1 MAQKETTSPLSQ
13 RRESHGEGRRRSS
26 NVEVALRW
34 SSDRYSDSIVS
45 FVNGIRTSD
54 GGTHVDGLRAVLTR
68 VVNGQV

>member
-1 MAQKETTSPLSQ
+1 MEN
-13 RRESHGEGRRRSS
+13 GRRHPPPRT
-26 NVEVALRW
+26 VEVALRW

-68 VVNGQV
+68 VVNGQVANQ